1 MKHSSTIPVLI
12 ITLILIGTMLVPGF
26 SATTDTLRVTDSYGL
41 PGQAGTFAV
50 VLSNTTEI
58 KGLYFTL
65 SDFPD
70 SLFVT
75 GISTTT
81 ALNCVT
87 TPTKSANFRV
97 DTTQV
102 EGTLKVLM
110 LPIDPDGTLL
120 EAKTNATG
128 DTILFVTVDVA
139 DGASGGTTA
148 DMTLNNVKLAGT
160 TNAPVTNIRDNGR
173 FWFGKKLDVI
183 YNGVVDLFDVLR
195 IVDIALDR
203 GDPPTSYE
211 LWAADWDDDGLIT
224 VVDIGEAMDQA
235 VAPSSARVT
244 PLSKTSG
251 SVKISLPAL
260 PANFVGKIDVPV
272 TVNSSAALHGLQF
285 ELEME
290 SDNYVVGSPS
300 TTSASSGMSIVSRK
314 AGKKLNVIMCGL
326 EGQSLSMG
334 ESTVMTIPVTIRK
347 ALNETSAISIN
358 HAIAGSENG
367 SALQTM
373 TGQSSDV
380 TIVPQ
385 TFALHQNSP
394 NPFNMNTTIT
404 FDVPSIE
411 NGSVPVKMEIFNT
424 RGQLVKTLVDHS
436 KSAGRYTVH
445 WNGSDDYGREVSSG
459 VYFYRFSAR
468 DVVLTKK
475 LAIMK

>member
-41 PGQAGTFAV
+41 PGQAGTFAI
-50 VLSNTTEI
+50 VLSNTTTI

-65 SDFPD
+65 TDFPD
-70 SLFVT
+70 SLSVT
-75 GISTTT
+75 DV
-81 ALNCVT
+81 ALT
-87 TPTKSANFRV
+87 TKSANFRV
-97 DTTQV
+97 DTTQAD
-102 EGTLKVLM
+102 GTLKVLM
-110 LPIDPDGTLL
+110 LPVDPAGTLL
-120 EAKTNATG
+120 VPKTNATG
-128 DTILFVTVDVA
+128 DTILMVTVDVA
-139 DGASGGTTA
+139 DGATGGTTA
-148 DMTLNNVKLAGT
+148 NMTLNNVKMANGT
-160 TNAPVTNIRDNGR
+160 NGVMTFIKDNGK

-244 PLSKTSG
+244 PLSKSAG
-251 SVKISLPAL
+251 SVKVSLPAL

-272 TVNSSAALHGLQF
+272 TVNTSAALHGLQF

-326 EGQSLSMG
+326 EGQSVSMG

-347 ALNETSAISIN
+347 ALNETSTISIN
-358 HAIAGSENG
+358 NAIAGSANG
-367 SALQTM
+367 TALQTM

-380 TIVPQ
+380 SIVPQ

-404 FDVPSIE
+404 FDVPSLE